1 MQWCTRWGVEFCAG
15 QEIKYLYGKEKESAF
30 ERTSP
35 SLKQDP
41 MNHEQWVS
49 TALAAAETMDKDAL
63 APTYNRVLD
72 CISCQASR
80 PISLG
85 AQTQVC
91 LLTLPQST
99 ETHWFWNWQQLQRS
113 SHGSLSPWLWKAGEP
128 FPGEGLCWVRALYF
142 GKAGVRILVKVSFLC
157 L

>member
-1 MQWCTRWGVEFCAG
+1 MQWCTLWGVEFCAG

-72 CISCQASR
+72 CISCQDSR

-99 ETHWFWNWQQLQRS
+99 ETHWFLELAAASEIISREPLPLTLESRRALPRW
-113 SHGSLSPWLWKAGEP
+113 GSLLSPGTVFWQSW
-128 FPGEGLCWVRALYF
+128 
-142 GKAGVRILVKVSFLC
+142 S
-157 L
+157 